1 MPLTG
6 SIPGLTPFSNAILSL
21 TSFFTNLPGEFRKYC
36 SGPEP
41 LAKFWDHIGASD
53 TCLAGHPLRSFPD
66 YKNMV
71 VQLRLHG
78 NPAAQRRGHSLDV
91 LSLSSLV
98 GFRGGS
104 SWDSKGLVFAMLD
117 GGKMKGHS

>member
-1 MPLTG
+1 MAQVALCSEWCPPQWG
-6 SIPGLTPFSNAILSL
+6 SEIVGNF
-21 TSFFTNLPGEFRKYC
+21 PGEFGTYF
-36 SGPEP
+36 SGREP
-41 LAKFWDHIGASD
+41 LAKFWDHIGASHA
-53 TCLAGHPLRSFPD
+53 CLVGHPLHSFPD

-91 LSLSSLV
+91 LSLNSLV

-104 SWDSKGLVFAMLD
+104 SWDSKGLVFAMVD